1 MIKIS
6 RKMINHINNINK
18 IRTNTNHETIKYV
31 NNKVSIKINSI
42 KPNKL
47 ANKMLSLTWV
57 FSFHPKIFGFRK
69 RIKIRSTT

>member
-18 IRTNTNHETIKYV
+18 IRTNTNRETIKYV
-31 NNKVSIKINSI
+31 NTKVSIKTSSN

-47 ANKMLSLTWV
+47 ANKVLSLTWV
-57 FSFHPKIFGFRK
+57 FSSPPKIFGFRK
-69 RIKIRSTT
+69 RNKIRSIT